1 MKKTTSIFISCII
14 VAIVIAGIVLW
25 NRKSNTMHLSLVF
38 RDQTN
43 IGGTDGI
50 YNSMSSSTVG
60 LATPSELS
68 QISSE
73 NLSET
78 YKNVTY
84 HFSFDYPKGLKPSA
98 FRSPDNSGDVILVA
112 DLQTGI
118 GMQIFISPF
127 DEPASVFT
135 VERIKKDAPSL
146 IINNPKSFSI
156 GSGNGVAFFD
166 SNEANANRQVWFV
179 VGKYLYQITAPKRF
193 DNTLQRILNTLKFD

>member
-1 MKKTTSIFISCII
+1 MKKTTSIFVSSII

-25 NRKSNTMHLSLVF
+25 NRKSNTMHLDRVF
-38 RDQTN
+38 RGSTN
-43 IGGTDGI
+43 GADGI

-60 LATPSELS
+60 LATASELS
-68 QISSE
+68 QISNE

-78 YKNVTY
+78 YKNTTY

-118 GMQIFISPF
+118 GMQIFITPF
-127 DEPASVFT
+127 DEPSSVFT
-135 VERIKKDAPSL
+135 IERIKKDAPSL
-146 IINNPKSFSI
+146 VMINPKSFFV

-166 SNEANANRQVWFV
+166 GNEADANCQVWFV